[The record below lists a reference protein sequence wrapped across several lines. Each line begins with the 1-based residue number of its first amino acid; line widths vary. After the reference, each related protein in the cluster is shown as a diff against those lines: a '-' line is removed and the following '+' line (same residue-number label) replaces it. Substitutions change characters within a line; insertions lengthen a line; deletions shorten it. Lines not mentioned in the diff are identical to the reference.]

1 MQWPCTCWLTGLK
14 KPLISETFLI
24 MFQLEYMQFEAPDSV
39 IIFFNFLKTGIQCF
53 IHRTCL
59 ESFSVAE
66 NGIMATFLV
75 YKNETR
81 MMITET
87 GNY

>member
-1 MQWPCTCWLTGLK
+1 
-14 KPLISETFLI
+14 
-24 MFQLEYMQFEAPDSV
+24 MFQLEYMQFEAPDTV
-39 IIFFNFLKTGIQCF
+39 IIFFLISLKLVIQCF
-53 IHRTCL
+53 IHRRCL
-59 ESFSVAE
+59 KSFFVAE

-75 YKNETR
+75 HKNETR